1 MNIKHNIITLPTF
14 ITFAAAF
21 ILFTLSCNDSK
32 KTKSITKEAPITIS
46 APNFD
51 PDSAFYFV
59 KAQTDFGPRVPNTE
73 AHRRCAQFLQNKLEE
88 YCDKVIVQPF
98 ITHTFDGTKINGK
111 NIIGSFFPE
120 KQKRILLAAHWD
132 SRHVADND
140 PDPANRDK
148 PIDGA
153 NDGASGVG
161 VLLEIARQLKEKN
174 PEVGVDII
182 FFDAEDW
189 GPPHGQNEDG
199 DWWCLGAQHWARNP
213 HVANYKAHFGI
224 LLDMVGAPNA
234 KFLQEG
240 LSRRYASQI
249 VSKVWTKAYQLGY
262 KDYFLNFA
270 GNPITDDHLYV
281 NKIAKIPMI
290 NIIHQDHTT
299 RTGFVPTWH
308 TLQDNIANID
318 KTTLYVVGT
327 TVLAVIYDEQ

>member
-1 MNIKHNIITLPTF
+1 MKKLLIPAIVFMFFSISCSDSNKKKNKNIKHKEQIF
-14 ITFAAAF
+14 IT
-21 ILFTLSCNDSK
+21 
-32 KTKSITKEAPITIS
+32 

-73 AHRRCAQFLQNKLEE
+73 AHRKCAQFLQNKLEE
-88 YCDKVIVQPF
+88 YCDVVIVQPF
-98 ITHTFDGTKINGK
+98 TTHTFDGTKINGK

-120 KQKRILLAAHWD
+120 KQRRVLLAAHWD
-132 SRHVADND
+132 SRPFADND
-140 PDPANRDK
+140 PNPANRNI

-161 VLLEIARQLKEKN
+161 VLLEVARQLKEKN
-174 PEVGVDII
+174 PEIGVDII

-189 GPPHGQNEDG
+189 GPRMGEPETG

-213 HVANYKAHFGI
+213 HVANYKADYGI

-240 LSRRYASQI
+240 ISMHYASKI
-249 VSKVWTKAYQLGY
+249 VAKVWSKAYQLGFR
-262 KDYFLNFA
+262 DYFLNFP

-281 NKIAKIPMI
+281 NKIARIPMI

-299 RTGFVPTWH
+299 GTGFFPAWH
-308 TLQDNIANID
+308 TLQDNISNID
-318 KTTLYVVGT
+318 RNTLYVVGT
-327 TVLAVIYDEQ
+327 TVLAVIYDEK